1 MKIVVLAGGISTERD
16 VSLSS
21 GAKITNA
28 LREIGHE
35 VAYIDSFLGVKDK
48 YKIFKTKEDNVIENY
63 IIPDNPPSMEE
74 LKRQKK
80 TKGLFG
86 ENVLE
91 ICQEADIVFIAL
103 HGEFGEDGRVQ
114 ATLESLGIRYTG
126 SGYRGSAIAMDKDF
140 TKRIINEGGVLTA
153 RWVRVTDDMSS
164 QDIMKELEFPMV
176 VKPSN
181 GGSSVGVS
189 IVHNE
194 EELSNA
200 LAIARGYDKKI
211 LVEEYVKGR
220 EFSVGILDGKALP
233 PIEIIPKEGFYDYKN
248 KYQAELTEE
257 ICPAELSE
265 EETKI
270 LQEAA
275 LKSHQLLM
283 LRGYSRVDF
292 IRKSEGQFIFLEVN
306 TLPGMTPTS
315 LLPQEAKAVGIEYND
330 LCNRIVK
337 LEMN

>member
-28 LREIGHE
+28 LRENGHE
-35 VAYIDSFLGVKDK
+35 VAYVDSFLGVKDK
-48 YKIFKTKEDNVIENY
+48 NSVFKTKEDNVIESY
-63 IIPDNPPSMEE
+63 IIPDNPPSIEE

-140 TKRIINEGGVLTA
+140 TKRIINDGGVITA
-153 RWVRVTDDMSS
+153 KWVRVTDNMSS
-164 QDIMKELEFPMV
+164 QDIMEELDFPMV

-189 IVHNE
+189 IVNNE
-194 EELSNA
+194 EELSRA
-200 LAIARGYDKKI
+200 LTSARGYDKKV

-257 ICPAELSE
+257 ICPAKLSE
-265 EETKI
+265 EETRVI
-270 LQEAA
+270 QEAA

-292 IRKSEGQFIFLEVN
+292 IRKAEGEFVFLEVN

-315 LLPQEAKAVGIEYND
+315 LLPQEAKAAGIEYND

>member
-28 LREIGHE
+28 LRENGHE

-48 YKIFKTKEDNVIENY
+48 NGVFKKKEDNIIESY
-63 IIPDNPPSMEE
+63 KIPDNPPSIEE
-74 LKRQKK
+74 LKKRKA

-91 ICQEADIVFIAL
+91 VCQEADIVFIAL
-103 HGEFGEDGRVQ
+103 HGAFGEDGRVQ

-140 TKRIINEGGVLTA
+140 TKRIINDGGVLTA
-153 RWVRVTDDMSS
+153 KWVRVTDDMTSEE
-164 QDIMKELEFPMV
+164 IMGKLDFPMV

-189 IVHNE
+189 IVNSK
-194 EELSNA
+194 EELTKA
-200 LAIARGYDKKI
+200 LEVARGYDKKI
-211 LVEEYVKGR
+211 LVEEFIKGR
-220 EFSVGILDGKALP
+220 EFSVGILEGNALP
-233 PIEIIPKEGFYDYKN
+233 PIEIIPKRGFYDYKN

-257 ICPAELSE
+257 ICPADLSK
-265 EETKI
+265 EETNV

-292 IRKSEGQFIFLEVN
+292 IRKAEGEFVFLEIN

>member
-28 LREIGHE
+28 LRENGHE
-35 VAYIDSFLGVKDK
+35 VAYVDSFLGVKDK
-48 YKIFKTKEDNVIENY
+48 HNIFKTKEDNVIESY
-63 IIPDNPPSMEE
+63 IIPDNPPSVEE

-140 TKRIINEGGVLTA
+140 TKRIINDGGVLTA
-153 RWVRVTDDMSS
+153 KWVRVTDDMKS
-164 QDIMKELEFPMV
+164 QDIIEKLDFPMV

-189 IVHNE
+189 IVNSE
-194 EELSNA
+194 EELSQA
-200 LAIARGYDKKI
+200 LSLAREYDKKI

-220 EFSVGILDGKALP
+220 EFSVGILEGKALP

-265 EETKI
+265 EETKV

-292 IRKSEGQFIFLEVN
+292 IRKAEGKFVFLEVN

>member
-28 LREIGHE
+28 LRENGHE
-35 VAYIDSFLGVKDK
+35 VAYVDSFLGVKDK
-48 YKIFKTKEDNVIENY
+48 HNVFKTKEDNVIESY
-63 IIPDNPPSMEE
+63 LIPDNPPSIEE
-74 LKRQKK
+74 LKKQKK

-103 HGEFGEDGRVQ
+103 HGAFGEDGRVQ

-140 TKRIINEGGVLTA
+140 TKRIINDGGVLTA
-153 RWVRVTDDMSS
+153 KWVRVTDDMSS
-164 QDIMKELEFPMV
+164 QDIMNELEFPMV

-181 GGSSVGVS
+181 GGSSVGIS
-189 IVHNE
+189 IVKNE
-194 EELSNA
+194 DELSNA
-200 LAIARGYDKKI
+200 LTLARGYDKKI
-211 LVEEYVKGR
+211 LVEEYIDGR

-257 ICPAELSE
+257 ICPANLSE
-265 EETKI
+265 EETKM

-275 LKSHQLLM
+275 LKAHQLLM

-292 IRKSEGQFIFLEVN
+292 IRKTEGQYVFLEVN

-315 LLPQEAKAVGIEYND
+315 LLPQEAKAVGIDYND